1 MLKKEQEF
9 PTVLIDEAAQLH
21 EAGNL
26 VVLRSDVERLILV
39 GDPRQLP
46 AVVSSD
52 LAVRAQF
59 QQRPLFERLQL
70 IGRGPD
76 VLEIQ
81 YRMHPDIIEFEC
93 CLLRKP
99 SAHRLLRHAEK
110 RRDCYVRYKQLGR
123 S

>member
-1 MLKKEQEF
+1 MRVIPNSLHHPSVVPRADLNVRGRKMLKEQEF

-52 LAVRAQF
+52 LAVCAQ
-59 QQRPLFERLQL
+59 QVPDAICNADENARPVKRTMPVHQDPFLQSTVQLPRL
-70 IGRGPD
+70 G
-76 VLEIQ
+76 
-81 YRMHPDIIEFEC
+81 
-93 CLLRKP
+93 
-99 SAHRLLRHAEK
+99 
-110 RRDCYVRYKQLGR
+110 
-123 S
+123 

>member
-26 VVLRSDVERLILV
+26 VVLRSGVERLILV

-59 QQRPLFERLQL
+59 QRPLFERLQL

-99 SAHRLLRHAEK
+99 SAHRLLRHEK